1 MESIVNFGGLPQE
14 FSTEKNAE
22 VVIIPVPF
30 DGTVTW
36 RKGASL
42 GPQAI
47 IEASSFIE
55 FYDIETGTEMYR
67 RGIYTAPPVD
77 DYPTP
82 EKLADA
88 VKNIVEGYLEKG
100 KYPVVI
106 GGEHSVSIGAVRAF
120 AGIYPDLTVLQLDA
134 HTDLRPEYNGS
145 AYNHACVM
153 ARIREVSNIVQVG
166 IRSMDI
172 TERSYTLP
180 GQVFYAEQIHDH
192 DDWMDEAIGKLTGN
206 VYLTI
211 DLDVFDPSLMPSTGT
226 PEPGGLLWYPVL
238 RFLKKVIGKVDLR
251 GFDVV
256 ELCPDAVNKA
266 PDFLAAKLIYKIL
279 SYKYSK

>member
-1 MESIVNFGGLPQE
+1 MEGIMNFGGLPQE
-14 FSTEKNAE
+14 YSNEKNAE
-22 VVIIPVPF
+22 VVIIPVPY

-47 IEASSFIE
+47 IEASNFLE
-55 FYDIETGTEMYR
+55 FYDMETGTEVYR
-67 RGIYTAPPVD
+67 RGIFTAPPVGD
-77 DYPTP
+77 FASP

-88 VKNIVEGYLEKG
+88 MKNIIEDYLKKG

-120 AGIYPDLTVLQLDA
+120 AGLYPDLTVLQLDA

-153 ARIREVSNIVQVG
+153 SRIREVSNIVQVG

-172 TERSYTLP
+172 MERSYILP
-180 GQVFYAEQIHDH
+180 GQIFYAEHIHDH
-192 DDWMDEAIGKLTGN
+192 DGWIDEAADKLTGN

-226 PEPGGLLWYPVL
+226 PEPGGLSWYGVL
-238 RFLKKVIGKVDLR
+238 RFLKKVISRVDLR

-279 SYKYSK
+279 SYQYTT